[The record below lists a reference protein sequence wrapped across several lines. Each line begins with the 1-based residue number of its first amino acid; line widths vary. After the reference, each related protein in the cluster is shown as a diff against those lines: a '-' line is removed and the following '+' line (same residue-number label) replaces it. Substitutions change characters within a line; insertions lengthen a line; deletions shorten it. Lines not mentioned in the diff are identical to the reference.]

1 MELKSLLTQYIQDTQ
16 NPNTCFKLG
25 WEYEKLGQTAS
36 AAGFYLRATEFGDNV
51 ELNYEAMLRMALCF
65 EKQGDRWFMIKGLI
79 LRAISLLPNRPEAHN
94 LLARTYERCKD
105 WQEAYTAAVIGK
117 KMSTNKPNSITYLE
131 YDGDWVF
138 DFELA
143 VCSWWIGLFDESLHL
158 FRQLKEN
165 NNLTPNYK
173 QSVINNLSSLSNWKS
188 PIEYKKENYH
198 NLRYKFKGAENIEK
212 NYSQCF
218 QDMFVLMMTNGK
230 KDGTYLEIGCADPF
244 YGNNTAL
251 LEQLGWRGDSIDI
264 SPQWEQKWAENGRKC
279 EIANALEYNYGG
291 QEGEIIDYLQIDCD
305 PPIISFEVLKKIP
318 LHNIKFRVITF
329 EHDHY
334 DDDTKMVREKS
345 RKYLK
350 SFGYELIVSDISPD
364 EYSPY
369 EDWWIHPDLI
379 DIKIINT
386 MKDIS
391 ENIKKA
397 DKYIYNK

>member
-1 MELKSLLTQYIQDTQ
+1 MELKTLLKQYIQDPH
-16 NPNTCFKLG
+16 NPTTCFKLG

-36 AAGFYLRATEFGDNV
+36 ASGLYLRATEFGDDI
-51 ELNYEAMLRMALCF
+51 ELSYESMLRMALCF

-79 LRAISLLPNRPEAHN
+79 LRAISLIPNRPEAYF

-105 WQEAYTAAVIGK
+105 WQEGYTASIVGK
-117 KMSTNKPNSITYLE
+117 KLSTEKSNSITYLE

-138 DFELA
+138 DFERA
-143 VCSWWIGLFDESLHL
+143 VCGWWIGLFDESLHL

-198 NLRYKFKGAENIEK
+198 ELRYKFNGAENIEK

-218 QDMFVLMMTNGK
+218 QDMFVLMMTNGETN
-230 KDGTYLEIGCADPF
+230 GTYLEIGCADPF

-251 LEQLGWRGDSIDI
+251 LEHLGWVGDSIDI
-264 SPQWEQKWAENGRKC
+264 SPEWEQKWAENGRKC
-279 EIANALEYNYGG
+279 EIANALEYNYA
-291 QEGEIIDYLQIDCD
+291 EGSITDYLQIDCD
-305 PPIISFEVLKKIP
+305 PPTISFEVLKKIP
-318 LHNIKFRVITF
+318 LHNTKFRVITF

-334 DDDTKMVREKS
+334 ADETKTIREKS
-345 RKYLK
+345 RKYLQ

-369 EDWWIHPDLI
+369 EDWWVHPDLV
-379 DIKIINT
+379 DIKIINI

-391 ENIKKA
+391 NKVKKA
-397 DKYIYNK
+397 DNYIYNK